1 MPLCTLIDGIPSI
14 NCPSIGLLTL
24 IIKKNCIFNIFNTK
38 AGETEFVILNYIH
51 TEYLRPSA
59 PHLENRAF

>member
-24 IIKKNCIFNIFNTK
+24 TIKKSYIFNIFNTK
-38 AGETEFVILNYIH
+38 ARETEFVIYYTIYIQ
-51 TEYLRPSA
+51 SV
-59 PHLENRAF
+59 

>member
-24 IIKKNCIFNIFNTK
+24 SIKDRCVFNTNCK
-38 AGETEFVILNYIH
+38 AREKVYNIQYQKIYEQIAYI
-51 TEYLRPSA
+51 YL
-59 PHLENRAF
+59 